1 MVQSPNGIVTSP
13 LQNIICKRGDGPGW
27 EVPDSYGYQA
37 KHKVTKHSRCGVVSN
52 LEPPNPWKSFVSS
65 WCSPV
70 ELAYFMRVKKLQK
83 SVTTFP
89 GSARSVKLQIPS
101 IPRNH
106 TMWTCRG
113 SQGRRD
119 QGWWGWNWWL
129 CESTPSGAFGSFCR
143 ADFEGTWVIQLQK
156 MQRNQENGAKIDSPY
171 LVAGGVVITVYSLQ
185 WPW

>member
-1 MVQSPNGIVTSP
+1 MVLAGKSLILMVIKPSTRSPNTADVGLSQIWNPQIHENP
-13 LQNIICKRGDGPGW
+13 LFHHG
-27 EVPDSYGYQA
+27 VPPL
-37 KHKVTKHSRCGVVSN
+37 N
-52 LEPPNPWKSFVSS
+52 LHILWGSKNH
-65 WCSPV
+65 
-70 ELAYFMRVKKLQK
+70 RK

-119 QGWWGWNWWL
+119 QGWCGWNWWL
-129 CESTPSGAFGSFCR
+129 CESSPGGAFGSFCR

-156 MQRNQENGAKIDSPY
+156 MQRNQENGAKINSPY